1 MNHTK
6 RLPWSL
12 WVDPPGGGGGSG
24 FGPVQHR
31 GEPSERK
38 RGGLRLRSK
47 DFSTLSVLGAGIG
60 DTFTNH
66 SYILLSRYFGP
77 FGRVRR

>member
-1 MNHTK
+1 MEPMGRTS
-6 RLPWSL
+6 R
-12 WVDPPGGGGGSG
+12 GGGSG

-47 DFSTLSVLGAGIG
+47 DFSTLSVLGAFLGILSQIIA
-60 DTFTNH
+60 TF
-66 SYILLSRYFGP
+66 Y
-77 FGRVRR
+77 